1 MENLRVDDVDT
12 WVAELEAA
20 GVKSDPK
27 RKEAAY
33 GNSPGSGIRRGTGW
47 SCGSRLERRD

>member
-33 GNSPGSGIRRGTGW
+33 GKFAWIWDSEGNRVELWEPAG
-47 SCGSRLERRD
+47 EA